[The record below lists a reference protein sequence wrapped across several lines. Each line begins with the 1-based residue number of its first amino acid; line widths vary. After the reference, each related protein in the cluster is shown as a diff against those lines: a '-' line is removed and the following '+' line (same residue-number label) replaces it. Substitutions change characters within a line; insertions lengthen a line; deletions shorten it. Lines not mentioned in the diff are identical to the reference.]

1 MLPDWKSSLILMA
14 YIIIFLTGLPANLL
28 ALRAFVGR
36 IRQPQPAPV
45 HILLLSLTLADLLLL
60 LLLPFKIIEAAS
72 NFRWYL
78 PKVVCALTSFG
89 FYSSIYCST
98 WLLAGISIERYLG
111 VAFPVQYKLSRRPL
125 YGVIAALVAWVM
137 SFGHCTI
144 VIIVQ
149 YLNTTEQVRSGNEI
163 TCYENFTDNQL
174 DVVLPV
180 RLELCLV
187 LFFIPM
193 AVTIFCYW
201 RFVWIMLSQPA
212 DLEDNWETLNDN
224 LKVIEKADNAAQVKD
239 ALTKMRAAALDAQ
252 KATPPKLEDKS
263 PDSPE
268 MKDFRHGFDILVGQI
283 DDALKLANEGKVKEA
298 QAAAEQ
304 LKTTRNAYIQKYL
317 LVGAQRRRRAVGLA
331 VVTLLN
337 FLVCFGP
344 YNVSHLVGYHQRKSP
359 WWRSIAVVFSSLNAS
374 LDPLLFYFSSSV
386 VRRAF
391 GRGLQVLRNQGS
403 SLLGRRGKDTAEG
416 TNEDRGVGQGE
427 GMPSSDFTT
436 E

>member
-1 MLPDWKSSLILMA
+1 MNSLTLHSSLILAA
-14 YIIIFLTGLPANLL
+14 YLFIFLTGLPANLL

-36 IRQPQPAPV
+36 VRQPHPAPV

-60 LLLPFKIIEAAS
+60 LLLPFKIMEAAN
-72 NFRWYL
+72 NFQWRL
-78 PKVVCALTSFG
+78 PQIACALTAFG

-125 YGVIAALVAWVM
+125 YGVIAALIAWVM

-149 YLNTTEQVRSGNEI
+149 YLNTTTPAANGSAFVCYDNFNEGQRS
-163 TCYENFTDNQL
+163 
-174 DVVLPV
+174 VVLPV

-193 AVTIFCYW
+193 VVTIFCYW
-201 RFVWIMLSQPA
+201 RFVWIMLTQP
-212 DLEDNWETLNDN
+212 
-224 LKVIEKADNAAQVKD
+224 
-239 ALTKMRAAALDAQ
+239 
-252 KATPPKLEDKS
+252 
-263 PDSPE
+263 
-268 MKDFRHGFDILVGQI
+268 HVG
-283 DDALKLANEGKVKEA
+283 
-298 QAAAEQ
+298 
-304 LKTTRNAYIQKYL
+304 T
-317 LVGAQRRRRAVGLA
+317 QRRRRAVGLA

-344 YNVSHLVGYHQRKSP
+344 YNVSHLVGYHTGKSP
-359 WWRSIAVVFSSLNAS
+359 KWRIEAVLFSSLNAT

-391 GRGLQVLRNQGS
+391 GHGLQMLRKRGSALFGCGGQEAAPGTSADRSANQ
-403 SLLGRRGKDTAEG
+403 TEG
-416 TNEDRGVGQGE
+416 AA
-427 GMPSSDFTT
+427 SSDFTT
-436 E
+436 DS

>member
-1 MLPDWKSSLILMA
+1 MTPDWHSSLILTA
-14 YIIIFLTGLPANLL
+14 YILIFLTGLPANLL

-36 IRQPQPAPV
+36 VRQPQPAPV
-45 HILLLSLTLADLLLL
+45 HILLLNLTLADLLLL
-60 LLLPFKIIEAAS
+60 LLLPFRIVEAAS

-78 PKVVCALTSFG
+78 PKIVCALTGFG

-98 WLLAGISIERYLG
+98 WLLAGISMERYLG

-125 YGVIAALVAWVM
+125 YGVIAALVAWIL

-149 YLNTTEQVRSGNEI
+149 YLNSTEHVGTENQI
-163 TCYENFTDNQL
+163 TCYENFTQEQL

-187 LFFIPM
+187 LFFVPM

-201 RFVWIMLSQPA
+201 RFVWIMLTQP
-212 DLEDNWETLNDN
+212 
-224 LKVIEKADNAAQVKD
+224 
-239 ALTKMRAAALDAQ
+239 
-252 KATPPKLEDKS
+252 
-263 PDSPE
+263 
-268 MKDFRHGFDILVGQI
+268 H
-283 DDALKLANEGKVKEA
+283 
-298 QAAAEQ
+298 
-304 LKTTRNAYIQKYL
+304 
-317 LVGAQRRRRAVGLA
+317 VGAQRRRRAVGLA

-337 FLVCFGP
+337 FLLCFGP
-344 YNVSHLVGYHQRKSP
+344 YNMSHLVGFYLRQSP
-359 WWRSIAVVFSSLNAS
+359 SWRVEAVVFSSLNAS

-391 GRGLQVLRNQGS
+391 GKGLLLLRNPGS
-403 SLLGRRGKDTAEG
+403 SVLGRGAEETVEGTKMDRGGSQAEG
-416 TNEDRGVGQGE
+416 VQ
-427 GMPSSDFTT
+427 SSDFVT

>member
-1 MLPDWKSSLILMA
+1 MALYWHSAVILTA
-14 YIIIFLTGLPANLL
+14 YIVIFLTGLPANLL

-36 IRQPQPAPV
+36 VRQPHPAPV
-45 HILLLSLTLADLLLL
+45 HILLLSLTMADLLLL
-60 LLLPFKIIEAAS
+60 LLLPFKIVEAAS

-78 PKVVCALTSFG
+78 PKIVCALTGFG

-125 YGVIAALVAWVM
+125 YGVIAALIAWVM

-149 YLNTTEQVRSGNEI
+149 YLNSTGEAGNKNGL
-163 TCYENFTDNQL
+163 TCYENFTKEQL

-201 RFVWIMLSQPA
+201 RFVWIMLTQP
-212 DLEDNWETLNDN
+212 
-224 LKVIEKADNAAQVKD
+224 
-239 ALTKMRAAALDAQ
+239 
-252 KATPPKLEDKS
+252 
-263 PDSPE
+263 
-268 MKDFRHGFDILVGQI
+268 H
-283 DDALKLANEGKVKEA
+283 
-298 QAAAEQ
+298 
-304 LKTTRNAYIQKYL
+304 
-317 LVGAQRRRRAVGLA
+317 VGAQRRRRAVGLA
-331 VVTLLN
+331 LITLLN
-337 FLVCFGP
+337 FLLCFGP
-344 YNVSHLVGYHQRKSP
+344 YNVSHLVGFYLKESP
-359 WWRSIAVVFSSLNAS
+359 PWRVEAVVFSSLNAS

-391 GRGLQVLRNQGS
+391 GEGLQLLRNQGS
-403 SLLGRRGKDTAEG
+403 SLLGRRAKERAEV
-416 TNEDRGVGQGE
+416 TNGDRGVSQTE
-427 GMPSSDFTT
+427 GVPSSDFTT
-436 E
+436 D

>member
-1 MLPDWKSSLILMA
+1 MVRSRQLWTEDRRGCERSESCRKRVCRLHALQVGSSQPYIFSLSSRMTPDWHSSLILTA
-14 YIIIFLTGLPANLL
+14 YILIFLTGLPANLL

-36 IRQPQPAPV
+36 VRQPQPAPV
-45 HILLLSLTLADLLLL
+45 HILLLNLTLADLLLL
-60 LLLPFKIIEAAS
+60 LLLPFRIVEAAS

-78 PKVVCALTSFG
+78 PKIVCALTGFG

-125 YGVIAALVAWVM
+125 YGVIAALVAWIM

-149 YLNTTEQVRSGNEI
+149 YLNSTEQVGSENQI
-163 TCYENFTDNQL
+163 TCYENFTQEQL

-187 LFFIPM
+187 LFFVPM

-201 RFVWIMLSQPA
+201 RFVWIMLTQPHA
-212 DLEDNWETLNDN
+212 
-224 LKVIEKADNAAQVKD
+224 
-239 ALTKMRAAALDAQ
+239 
-252 KATPPKLEDKS
+252 
-263 PDSPE
+263 
-268 MKDFRHGFDILVGQI
+268 
-283 DDALKLANEGKVKEA
+283 
-298 QAAAEQ
+298 
-304 LKTTRNAYIQKYL
+304 
-317 LVGAQRRRRAVGLA
+317 GAQRRRRAVGLA

-344 YNVSHLVGYHQRKSP
+344 YNMSHLVGFYLRQSP
-359 WWRSIAVVFSSLNAS
+359 SWRVEAVVFSSLNAS

-391 GRGLQVLRNQGS
+391 GKSLLLLRHPGS
-403 SLLGRRGKDTAEG
+403 SMLGRGAKETVEGTKTDRGGSQAEG
-416 TNEDRGVGQGE
+416 VQ
-427 GMPSSDFTT
+427 SSDFVT

>member
-1 MLPDWKSSLILMA
+1 MTDLKSSLILTA
-14 YIIIFLTGLPANLL
+14 YIIILLTGLPSNLL

-36 IRQPQPAPV
+36 VRQPHPAPV

-60 LLLPFKIIEAAS
+60 LLLPFKIIEAAYE
-72 NFRWYL
+72 FRWNL
-78 PKVVCALTSFG
+78 PEEVCAITGFG

-98 WLLAGISIERYLG
+98 WLLAAISIERYLG

-125 YGVIAALVAWVM
+125 YGVIAAMIAWIM

-149 YLNTTEQVRSGNEI
+149 YLNTTQPTNSNEI
-163 TCYENFTDNQL
+163 TCYENFTPQQL

-201 RFVWIMLSQPA
+201 RFVWIMLTQP
-212 DLEDNWETLNDN
+212 
-224 LKVIEKADNAAQVKD
+224 
-239 ALTKMRAAALDAQ
+239 
-252 KATPPKLEDKS
+252 
-263 PDSPE
+263 
-268 MKDFRHGFDILVGQI
+268 H
-283 DDALKLANEGKVKEA
+283 
-298 QAAAEQ
+298 
-304 LKTTRNAYIQKYL
+304 
-317 LVGAQRRRRAVGLA
+317 VGAQRRRRAVGLA

-344 YNVSHLVGYHQRKSP
+344 YNISHLVGFYTKKSP
-359 WWRSIAVVFSSLNAS
+359 SWRAEAVVLSSLNAS
-374 LDPLLFYFSSSV
+374 LDPLLFYFSSSD

-391 GRGLQVLRNQGS
+391 GKGLQILRHQSS
-403 SLLGRRGKDTAEG
+403 SLLGRRGRETGEMTHG
-416 TNEDRGVGQGE
+416 DRGVSQAE
-427 GMPSSDFTT
+427 GVPSSDFTT
-436 E
+436 D